1 MKKIIF
7 ALLLLVNVSAASAQE
22 AKNVADLDFVYQAI
36 KKMPSFED
44 QLRNDKNYIALY
56 QKLRAN
62 LTDTNELAVYKK
74 LYQLIAPIKD
84 NHLGFYKEVDT
95 TVKSRPILLKINT
108 DSLRQELL
116 KSPLNDLEGI
126 YKVDEH
132 EFAVFK
138 SAASEYSILYLK
150 TKIVTGFLVETPH
163 QSLDF
168 ISLTG
173 GNRGMVLARNVKH
186 VNGNFTTINLYK
198 TAKPKFGNL
207 VIGKSNFEFKK
218 LSNEVDYLR
227 LSSFSST
234 NTNIAASIAFLNSVK
249 DSINAPNIIVDV
261 RNNTGGGFKTSKRFI
276 DFLTKFKGKIFM
288 LQNVKTGSNAEKFII
303 RLKDNKNVVTLGE
316 TTVGTLAYGSNYGKT
331 LTLPYHKFEFY
342 PTDMKA
348 DRLDLAYESIGVKP
362 MVALDYFSEDWI
374 SQTLR
379 YIETYKDK

>member
-7 ALLLLVNVSAASAQE
+7 ALLLLVNVFAASAQE
-22 AKNVADLDFVYQAI
+22 ARNVADLDFLYQAI
-36 KKMPSFED
+36 KKMPSFKV

-56 QKLRAN
+56 QNLRAD
-62 LTDTNELAVYKK
+62 LADTNELAVYKK

-84 NHLGFYKEVDT
+84 NHLGFYKLVDT
-95 TVKSRPILLKINT
+95 TVKSKPIVLKINT
-108 DSLRQELL
+108 DSLRQVLL
-116 KSPLNDLEGI
+116 KRPLNDLEGI

-138 SAASEYSILYLK
+138 SADHEYTLLYLK
-150 TKIVTGFLVETPH
+150 TKIVTGFLIETPH

-207 VIGKSNFEFKK
+207 AIGKTNFEFKK
-218 LSNEVDYLR
+218 LSNVVDYLR

-261 RNNTGGGFKTSKRFI
+261 RNNSGGGFKTSKRFI
-276 DFLTKFKGKIFM
+276 DFLTKYIGKIFL

-303 RLKDNKNVVTLGE
+303 RLKDRKNVITLGE

-331 LTLPYHKFEFY
+331 LTLPHHKFEFY

-348 DRLDLAYESIGVKP
+348 DRADLAYESVGVKP
-362 MVALDYFSEDWI
+362 MVVLDYFSEDWI
-374 SQTLR
+374 SQTLK
-379 YIETYKDK
+379 YIEIYKDK